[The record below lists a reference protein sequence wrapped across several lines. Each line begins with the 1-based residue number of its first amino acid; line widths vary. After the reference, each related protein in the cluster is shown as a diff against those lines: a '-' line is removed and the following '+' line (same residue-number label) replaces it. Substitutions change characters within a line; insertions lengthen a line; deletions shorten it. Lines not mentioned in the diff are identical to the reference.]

1 MMTGHPPALQAAG
14 SKHRRTHALGLSL
27 LALLAA
33 CAGAP
38 SDTADRSGTGATSDA
53 PRAEVPVAG
62 TALPAGYRI
71 DSTHSLILGE
81 GESWTGRLV
90 YSAAGSAD
98 DVFEFL
104 RREMPKFGWT
114 EIYAVRSEV
123 NLLGFASEPTGRVA
137 NIRIERSSML
147 DSTRVDMIVSP
158 AAASKPPPGR
168 PKPPPR

>member
-1 MMTGHPPALQAAG
+1 MVFSAAARTLGLALVVLTVACTPPPRGNGMPDPSTTGAAPPA
-14 SKHRRTHALGLSL
+14 
-27 LALLAA
+27 
-33 CAGAP
+33 
-38 SDTADRSGTGATSDA
+38 DA
-53 PRAEVPVAG
+53 PRAEIPVTG

-71 DSTHSLILGE
+71 DTVHSLILGE
-81 GESWTGRLV
+81 GEAWTGRLV

-123 NLLGFASEPTGRVA
+123 NLLGFASEPSGRIA
-137 NIRIERSSML
+137 NVRIERGSVL

-158 AAASKPPPGR
+158 ATAAKPS
-168 PKPPPR
+168 PPRARPQQPH